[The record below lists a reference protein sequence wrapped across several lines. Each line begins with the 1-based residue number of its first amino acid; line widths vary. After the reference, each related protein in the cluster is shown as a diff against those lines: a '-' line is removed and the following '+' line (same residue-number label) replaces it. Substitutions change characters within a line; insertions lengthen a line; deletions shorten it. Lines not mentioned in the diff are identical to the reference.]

1 MTMAEEEIRQ
11 QPDADAEPTSRT
23 AELPGQNRW
32 EAGNEIRIAA
42 QRAGREWQQP
52 ETD

>member
-1 MTMAEEEIRQ
+1 MTMAEQETRQ
-11 QPDADAEPTSRT
+11 QPDADAEPTPRA
-23 AELPGQNRW
+23 AELPGQNRR
-32 EAGNEIRIAA
+32 ETGNEIRIAA

>member
-1 MTMAEEEIRQ
+1 MTMAEQDSR
-11 QPDADAEPTSRT
+11 PRADADDEPAPRT
-23 AELPGQNRW
+23 TALPAQNRRD
-32 EAGNEIRIAA
+32 AGNEIRIAA

>member
-1 MTMAEEEIRQ
+1 MKEQTPRDTETVPVPAPRRTHFGH
-11 QPDADAEPTSRT
+11 PTGEKRRR
-23 AELPGQNRW
+23 A
-32 EAGNEIRIAA
+32 ANEIRAAA

>member
-1 MTMAEEEIRQ
+1 MTMAEQERRPRADVDEEPAPR
-11 QPDADAEPTSRT
+11 R
-23 AELPGQNRW
+23 AELPVQGRW
-32 EAGNEIRIAA
+32 ETGNEIRIAA